1 MNKEYS
7 HAQMFFSILM
17 PLKMADQIKVI
28 SKIGTT
34 PLTTHL
40 YKNDDKFWNK
50 LLGMDKAEAMKF
62 LDPDYCSVKDPYVFY
77 EAGAFDVLCTG
88 RDFLE
93 IFTNMCCSKSM
104 KPSVNDV
111 DIIEYIENELGTDD
125 EFLDDLMDALYATFP
140 SSMVEKLLEY

>member
-1 MNKEYS
+1 MNKEY
-7 HAQMFFSILM
+7 ANAKTFFDVLM
-17 PLKMADQIKVI
+17 VLKMADQIKVI

-34 PLTTHL
+34 PITNHL

-50 LLGMDKAEAMKF
+50 LLGMDKAEAMEF
-62 LDPDYCSVKDPYVFY
+62 LNPKQCSAKDPYVFY

-111 DIIEYIENELGTDD
+111 DIIEYIEDKLGTDE
-125 EFLDDLMDALYATFP
+125 EFLDELMDALYATFP

>member
-1 MNKEYS
+1 MNKEY
-7 HAQMFFSILM
+7 ANAKTFFDVLM
-17 PLKMADQIKVI
+17 VLKMADQIKVI

-34 PLTTHL
+34 PLTGHL
-40 YKNDDKFWNK
+40 YKNDDKFWNE

-62 LDPDYCSVKDPYVFY
+62 LNPKYCSAKDPYVFY

-93 IFTNMCCSKSM
+93 IFTHMSCSKSM
-104 KPSVNDV
+104 KPRVDDI
-111 DIIEYIENELGTDD
+111 DIIEYIEDKLGTDE